1 VSRVDKHCHGYNTL
15 KSIPIFNHFVRFKK
29 KIVFFL
35 KGLYMKCDIDMTAL
49 ADEKHCFEEMC
60 YNF

>member
-1 VSRVDKHCHGYNTL
+1 
-15 KSIPIFNHFVRFKK
+15 
-29 KIVFFL
+29 
-35 KGLYMKCDIDMTAL
+35 MKCDIDMTAL